1 MLHSSRPECVG
12 DDGGLEL
19 SMSSMSEHCKGWGRI
34 TITIT
39 GTTKYTQYGTAR
51 SGIVKDL
58 HFPRF
63 LTIREDYRV

>member
-1 MLHSSRPECVG
+1 MLHSPRPDCVSG
-12 DDGGLEL
+12 GGGGLEL

-34 TITIT
+34 AITIT
-39 GTTKYTQYGTAR
+39 GTAKYTQYGTAR

-63 LTIREDYRV
+63 FNN